1 MAVVIT
7 GANRGIGLALVGTW
21 LARGAEVIATARD
34 VKLATELNAMLANGK
49 LRVLPLDVASD
60 ASVTAFA
67 RAVGEVPV
75 DVLINN
81 AGISGGWDTLADVSF
96 ENILNVFNVN
106 AVGSLRVTR
115 ALLPQVPKRTG
126 KLVHM
131 TSQMGSIDDNTSGGA
146 YAYRMSKAALNIAS
160 KSLAVDLSGRG
171 IISVVVHPGWV
182 QTDMGGRS
190 APVRPDEAAENITS
204 LIERLTMDATGKFF
218 HAKGHEIP
226 W

>member
-1 MAVVIT
+1 MQVVIT
-7 GANRGIGLALVGTW
+7 GANRGIGLALVGMW

-34 VKLATELNAMLANGK
+34 VKLATDLNAMLANGK

-60 ASVTAFA
+60 DSVKTFA
-67 RAVGEVPV
+67 EAVGETSV

-81 AGISGGWDTLADVSF
+81 AGISGGWDTLADVSI

-106 AVGSLRVTR
+106 AVGSMRVTR
-115 ALLPQVPKRTG
+115 ALLPRVPKRTG

-131 TSQMGSIDDNTSGGA
+131 TSQMGSIDDNSSGGA
-146 YAYRMSKAALNIAS
+146 YAYRMSKAALNMAS

-182 QTDMGGRS
+182 ATDMGGRS
-190 APVRPDEAAENITS
+190 APTRSDESAENIVR

>member
-7 GANRGIGLALVGTW
+7 GANRGIGLAMVGTW

-34 VKLATELNAMLANGK
+34 VKVATELNAMLANGK

-60 ASVTAFA
+60 ASVMAFA
-67 RAVGEVPV
+67 DAVGETAV
-75 DVLINN
+75 DVLVNN
-81 AGISGGWDTLADVSF
+81 AGISGGWDTLADVSID
-96 ENILNVFNVN
+96 NILQVFNTN
-106 AVGSLRVTR
+106 AAGTMRVTK

-126 KLVHM
+126 KLVHI
-131 TSQMGSIDDNTSGGA
+131 TSQMGSIEDNTSGGA

-190 APVRPDEAAENITS
+190 APVRPDESAENIVR
-204 LIERLTMDATGKFF
+204 LIERLTMDGTGKFF

>member
-60 ASVTAFA
+60 DSVKAFA
-67 RAVGEVPV
+67 DAVGDATV

-81 AGISGGWDTLADVSF
+81 AGVSGGWDTLADVSID
-96 ENILNVFNVN
+96 NILQVFNIN

-115 ALLPQVPKRTG
+115 ALLPRVPKRTG
-126 KLVHM
+126 KLIHM

-182 QTDMGGRS
+182 QTEIGGRS
-190 APVRPDEAAENITS
+190 A
-204 LIERLTMDATGKFF
+204 
-218 HAKGHEIP
+218 
-226 W
+226 

>member
-1 MAVVIT
+1 MQVVIT

-34 VKLATELNAMLANGK
+34 VKLATELNGMLANGK
-49 LRVLPLDVASD
+49 LRVFPLDVGSD
-60 ASVTAFA
+60 DSVKVFA
-67 RAVGEVPV
+67 EALGAATV

-81 AGISGGWDTLADVSF
+81 AGISGGWDTLADVSI

-115 ALLPQVPKRTG
+115 ALLPRVPKRTG

-146 YAYRMSKAALNIAS
+146 YAYRMSKAALNMAS

-182 QTDMGGRS
+182 ATDMGGRS
-190 APVRPDEAAENITS
+190 APTRPDESAENIVR